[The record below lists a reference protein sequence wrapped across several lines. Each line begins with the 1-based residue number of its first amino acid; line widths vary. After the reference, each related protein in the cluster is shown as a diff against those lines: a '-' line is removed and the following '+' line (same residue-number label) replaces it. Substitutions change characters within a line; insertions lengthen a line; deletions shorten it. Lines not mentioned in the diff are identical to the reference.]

1 MAGANAS
8 AVIYSTLETAKTNG
22 VEPHTWLRRMPR
34 DLPAAKIV
42 DEVEALLPWNVKDLH
57 TPELT
62 SDLPG

>member
-8 AVIYSTLETAKTNG
+8 AVIYSALETAKANG
-22 VEPHTWLRRMPR
+22 VEPHTWLRPMPR
-34 DLPAAKIV
+34 DLPAAKTV